1 MDQKAVIDCHIYYK
15 IPFIVNKWSYLAVNV
30 CIIDL
35 IRTFLSYLISFKKCV
50 FIRKIEVAIFLFLL
64 TLVNYD
70 FILNLY

>member
-50 FIRKIEVAIFLFLL
+50 FIRKIEVAILKMTLL
-64 TLVNYD
+64 DLHH
-70 FILNLY
+70 FAR